1 MHVKCIICYLNVLN
15 KMKLAE
21 ALSLRKD
28 LETCISKI
36 RKLLESTIRVQEGD
50 TPAEDPTVLMTELDN
65 CLEQLEHYIYCI
77 NVTNMSIKDDE
88 GKTMTKLLA
97 ERDVLGKRIEVLCNT
112 FNAATGPVNRYT
124 RNEIKYVAV
133 IDIKPIRQQI
143 NKLNQQYRELDMK
156 IQAMNFTNDL
166 MEL

>member
-1 MHVKCIICYLNVLN
+1 
-15 KMKLAE
+15 MKLAE

-28 LETCISKI
+28 LETRISKI
-36 RKLLESTIRVQEGD
+36 KKLLESTIRVQEGD
-50 TPAEDPTVLMTELDN
+50 TPVEDPTVLMTELDS

-97 ERDVLGKRIEVLCNT
+97 ERDVLGKRIEVLHNT
-112 FNAATGPVNRYT
+112 FNTATGPVNRYT

-133 IDIKPIRQQI
+133 IDIKPIWQQI

-156 IQAMNFTNDL
+156 IQTMNVTNNL

>member
-1 MHVKCIICYLNVLN
+1 
-15 KMKLAE
+15 MKLAE

-28 LETCISKI
+28 LETRISKI

-50 TPAEDPTVLMTELDN
+50 TPAEDPTVLLTELDS

-97 ERDVLGKRIEVLCNT
+97 ERDVLGKRIEVLYNT

-143 NKLNQQYRELDMK
+143 NKLNHQYRELDMK
-156 IQAMNFTNDL
+156 IQTMNFTNDL